1 MEVHHNIQLRR
12 SKRLQDK
19 NDKCPK
25 KEDYVE
31 HMHALHSIASDLHDM
46 ADALE
51 VDDLKKIIEWYENII
66 GMLLNVEY

>member
-1 MEVHHNIQLRR
+1 MDTTGNIQLRR

-31 HMHALHSIASDLHDM
+31 HIHTLHSVASDLHDM
-46 ADALE
+46 ADALTVE
-51 VDDLKKIIEWYENII
+51 ELKNIIEGYENII
-66 GMLLNVEY
+66 GLLLNVE

>member
-19 NDKCPK
+19 NDKYPK

-31 HMHALHSIASDLHDM
+31 HIYTLHSVASDLHDM
-46 ADALE
+46 ANALN
-51 VDDLKKIIEWYENII
+51 VDELKNIIEGYENII
-66 GMLLNVEY
+66 GMLLNVE